1 MGTKGWEALD
11 PDGDRQTDRG
21 TVSSGTPDW
30 QLVTTT
36 DAEKNM
42 VEAVGTKYSAA
53 VNREEADF
61 VNKWVSEMVVQMIGK
76 T

>member
-1 MGTKGWEALD
+1 M
-11 PDGDRQTDRG
+11 
-21 TVSSGTPDW
+21 SSGTPDW

-53 VNREEADF
+53 ENREEADF
-61 VNKWVSEMVVQMIGK
+61 VNKGVSEMVVQMIGK